1 MGHQTQNWVKVAE
14 LSEVTEGSTESRS
27 SPMGWEGV
35 ALPSLTLT
43 DGFTQ
48 RITSVHTWVIR

>member
-14 LSEVTEGSTESRS
+14 LSEVTEGQ
-27 SPMGWEGV
+27 PKAVQMGEGV